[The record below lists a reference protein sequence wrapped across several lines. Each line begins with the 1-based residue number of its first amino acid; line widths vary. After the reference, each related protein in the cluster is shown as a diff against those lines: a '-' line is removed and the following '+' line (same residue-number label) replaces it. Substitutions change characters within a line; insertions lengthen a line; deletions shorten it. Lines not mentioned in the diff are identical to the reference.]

1 MIERLAR
8 RRDVRGQFRFAT
20 EAKRRIPERDDV
32 VLAKSHR
39 GLHLLARNERALVLP
54 MRMLRAAYGSGVEVD
69 GKRPGKPV
77 MELRI
82 GLEKQHLPA
91 VRAELVRRGA
101 NPSVEYVGTHY
112 CVLRFEAPLGELLG
126 LPGELRELTRGRA
139 THQIVLNRYEE
150 E

>member
-1 MIERLAR
+1 MIERLVR

-20 EAKRRIPERDDV
+20 EAKRRVPERDDV

-39 GLHLLARNERALVLP
+39 GLHLLARN
-54 MRMLRAAYGSGVEVD
+54 AAYGSGVEVD

-77 MELRI
+77 MEVRI

-91 VRAELVRRGA
+91 VRADLVRRGA